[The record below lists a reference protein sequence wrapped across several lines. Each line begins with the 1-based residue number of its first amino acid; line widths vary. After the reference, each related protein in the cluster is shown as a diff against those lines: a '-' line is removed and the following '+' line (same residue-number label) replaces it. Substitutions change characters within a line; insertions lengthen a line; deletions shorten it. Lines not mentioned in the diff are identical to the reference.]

1 MPTLN
6 SILNNVFGSSNE
18 RKLKK
23 FQSQVIEI
31 NQLETVYVK
40 LSDESLKNKVAF
52 LPMVQSSTSTLSD
65 CKAAIFFN
73 RLLNK
78 LVFKPPHR
86 PLSDE
91 ITIKQAFFGVLS
103 W

>member
-31 NQLETVYVK
+31 NQLETVYEK
-40 LSDESLKNKVAF
+40 LSDEGLKNKTIDFSMFEKKKVN
-52 LPMVQSSTSTLSD
+52 L
-65 CKAAIFFN
+65 
-73 RLLNK
+73 K
-78 LVFKPPHR
+78 LK
-86 PLSDE
+86 E
-91 ITIKQAFFGVLS
+91 
-103 W
+103 

>member
-31 NQLETVYVK
+31 NQLETVYEK
-40 LSDESLKNKVAF
+40 LSDEGLKNKTIEFRSRIQSGEGLESILNEAF
-52 LPMVQSSTSTLSD
+52 AV
-65 CKAAIFFN
+65 
-73 RLLNK
+73 
-78 LVFKPPHR
+78 V
-86 PLSDE
+86 
-91 ITIKQAFFGVLS
+91 
-103 W
+103 